1 MSSKAKGELVI
12 VQLEKAKKI
21 LMSENYTCVIA
32 DEEKVYISKLR
43 GVSPLIAWYEN
54 NMRFQGFAAADKV
67 VGKATAFLY
76 LLLEVDSVYAGV
88 ISIEALKVLQKGEV
102 DVEYGICVNNI
113 INRTGTDI
121 CPFEKAVLDISDAHI
136 AYYEIRNKMRELNI
150 SV

>member
-32 DEEKVYISKLR
+32 DKENVYVSKQR
-43 GVSPLIAWYEN
+43 GVSPLIAWYEKN
-54 NMRFQGFAAADKV
+54 LRFQGFAAADKV

-76 LLLEVDSVYAGV
+76 LLLGVGSVYADV
-88 ISIEALKVLQKGEV
+88 ISVGALNVLERGNVK
-102 DVEYGICVNNI
+102 VEYGICVNNI
-113 INRTGTDI
+113 INRAGTDI

-136 AYYEIRNKMRELNI
+136 AYCEIRNKMRELNI